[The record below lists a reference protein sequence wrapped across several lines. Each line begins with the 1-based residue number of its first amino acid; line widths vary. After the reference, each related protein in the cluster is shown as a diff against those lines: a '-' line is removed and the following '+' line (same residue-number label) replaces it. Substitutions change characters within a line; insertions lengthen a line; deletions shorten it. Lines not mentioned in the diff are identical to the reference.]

1 MIIKMKIKNTKEI
14 EEKTFKLL
22 KKLSI
27 KANEEKKTNILR
39 KKISLNTTQNNTN
52 TTINNKINYTTKI
65 KLYAY

>member
-22 KKLSI
+22 KELSI
-27 KANEEKKTNILR
+27 KANEEKKYLEVR
-39 KKISLNTTQNNTN
+39 QKINLNT
-52 TTINNKINYTTKI
+52 KKI